1 MATMVPNQG
10 YILYLIRVEK
20 KYMDL
25 DHGLV
30 WDQIMAPLKSAK
42 KYGYM
47 VLIPIWVWI
56 MAPFI
61 TGATFRSYNCTG
73 APLGFS
79 HNGYLQDMKLKNK
92 EKLTQHEPLQ
102 CFFLIKKSC

>member
-20 KYMDL
+20 KSMDL

-42 KYGYM
+42 KYGY
-47 VLIPIWVWI
+47 
-56 MAPFI
+56 
-61 TGATFRSYNCTG
+61 
-73 APLGFS
+73 
-79 HNGYLQDMKLKNK
+79 
-92 EKLTQHEPLQ
+92 
-102 CFFLIKKSC
+102 

>member
-1 MATMVPNQG
+1 MLFMATMVPNQG

-42 KYGYM
+42 TYEYM
-47 VLIPIWVWI
+47 VLIPIWV
-56 MAPFI
+56 
-61 TGATFRSYNCTG
+61 
-73 APLGFS
+73 
-79 HNGYLQDMKLKNK
+79 
-92 EKLTQHEPLQ
+92 
-102 CFFLIKKSC
+102 